1 MSWRGACRGTGDG
14 AAPAAAPVTAPRLAN
29 PEEAAALRDL
39 VRGAYAA
46 WVPLVGREPGPMGDD
61 YAARIAAGQAWL
73 VERGG
78 VLLGALVIEDTAE
91 GLLIDNVAVAPEAQG
106 TGLGRALMA
115 FAEAEAA
122 RRGHRR
128 LWLYTHEKMTSNIVL
143 YERLGFVETHRAEQS
158 GFARVFMAKALA
170 PAG

>member
-1 MSWRGACRGTGDG
+1 MN
-14 AAPAAAPVTAPRLAN
+14 APRLAR

-39 VRGAYAA
+39 VRAAYAP

-61 YAARIAAGQAWL
+61 YAARIATGQAWV
-73 VERGG
+73 VEQDG
-78 VLLGALVIEDTAE
+78 VLLGALIIEDTTT
-91 GLLIDNVAVAPEAQG
+91 GLLVDNVAVARDAQG

-128 LWLYTHEKMTSNIVL
+128 VWLYTHEKMTTNIAL

-158 GFARVFMAKALA
+158 GFARVFMAKALIA
-170 PAG
+170 SA